1 MKMDL
6 AIRPAQRARE
16 GRSLRPVTLGLALL
30 ILYALLWPGVT
41 GDMRLFLLP
50 WLDHILEH
58 GMVGAFSIPFSNYT
72 PPYLYLMALV
82 SPLAAVVSKI
92 SLVKSLS
99 IAGTLVLAAAVRQ
112 LLRSTGRKFS
122 VETLLCLMLLPSVAI
137 NAVGFGQCDAIWSA
151 ACVMAVASAVC
162 RRPLA
167 MLIWFGVAASFKA
180 QAIFLGPFVVL
191 QLLRERVPLRL
202 WPIPGLV
209 YGVAMVPAAL
219 AGWPVDQLATV
230 YFHQAEWNPAF
241 VSTATNPWSLVEYW
255 SSAQAHH
262 WFWLG
267 YAAAAVAGIGY
278 ALGFRRR
285 GQGDAADMILLALLS
300 ACILPFLLPKMHERF
315 FFLADVL
322 AFVLVVVRRDWRSML
337 ILAFV
342 QCASMLAIGGV
353 MLKAPLYPVIGTPMM
368 LAAMLLVID
377 ELWRATHA
385 RAPCPWEPARGTA
398 SPFTSERARIRAF

>member
-1 MKMDL
+1 
-6 AIRPAQRARE
+6 
-16 GRSLRPVTLGLALL
+16 
-30 ILYALLWPGVT
+30 
-41 GDMRLFLLP
+41 MRLFLLP

-162 RRPLA
+162 RRPLGDA
-167 MLIWFGVAASFKA
+167 DLVRRRCIVQGAGNLPRPVRRAAIAAGAGAAAAVADSRA
-180 QAIFLGPFVVL
+180 G
-191 QLLRERVPLRL
+191 LR
-202 WPIPGLV
+202 G
-209 YGVAMVPAAL
+209 GAVPAAL

-230 YFHQAEWNPAF
+230 DFHQAEWNPAF

-267 YAAAAVAGIGY
+267 YAAAAVAGIQPRPRLPPPRQRRCCRHDLARL
-278 ALGFRRR
+278 ALGLHPSLPAAENARALLLPGRRPGLRPGGRPAGLAVNADPGLRPMRVDAGNRR
-285 GQGDAADMILLALLS
+285 GDAEGPALPGHRDTHDARCDAAGDRRTLA
-300 ACILPFLLPKMHERF
+300 R
-315 FFLADVL
+315 VL
-322 AFVLVVVRRDWRSML
+322 
-337 ILAFV
+337 
-342 QCASMLAIGGV
+342 
-353 MLKAPLYPVIGTPMM
+353 Y
-368 LAAMLLVID
+368 
-377 ELWRATHA
+377 A